1 MLDLFLTPKH
11 GNAGG
16 RNFPHAG
23 HLGVSP
29 VVVQGK
35 IITKLPSVVP
45 EPFLVRS
52 IALRVKCTEFRPGGA
67 FEGEL
72 QNTLYEQ
79 TQTILVPPEGD
90 EYVSLGDWE
99 SPFRIVIPTD
109 AAIKGRSSMTIREY
123 KVVWRME
130 AVLEH
135 KSIPYVGTGFTKA
148 YALELQNYQPPPLM
162 PLSPPSPLFIGS
174 DTLCSRVSIHVP
186 HSVFGPGDSF
196 DVAVQVRPENPAV
209 LVKKVSVVFE
219 RLIER
224 VDPKSAARRESFN
237 GHSPSKRRHTQQSQT
252 RAHSPTQTTSRLSS
266 IIRRSL
272 SPRPPFHRL
281 PTDPNVR
288 EPEPPVEGHVIRDK
302 ILETA
307 TTGFEQDTHGAG
319 QCTLAIN
326 LPRRTGKWALGE
338 THRSGLVVMAYQL
351 KVSITLK
358 GDRRA
363 SASKSFT
370 CPPVPIII
378 SSTSL
383 AERSKAV
390 MQAEARRRR
399 QNGGNSGLYSHE
411 GNSSVFEP
419 SGFHP
424 SEEVLSPITGV
435 ATNVKPILLS
445 SDKSSPAPS
454 SQSISF
460 IFPSSPPHDSPPK
473 SHLPIHSL
481 LNPESSPPTPSTDQ
495 LLSCPPTPDNHQL
508 LSPPPTRGTG
518 AELDLESKSILNR
531 FQAQASSGRRISA
544 TTSEEEE
551 AQPSRS
557 RQKLNP
563 DPEFDYPSLPL
574 PSLDALGLG
583 LPHVPEDARPRLR
596 RPVTAP
602 IHSTFSMTRSE
613 QVPLPLSGGLGK
625 APSTGGRGG
634 GRPVTSY
641 GVLGRTQRGTGSAVF
656 GRSREE
662 GERVDTF
669 AFVMPR
675 EKSVGSDE

>member
-1 MLDLFLTPKH
+1 MLDLFLVPKH

-35 IITKLPSVVP
+35 IITKRPSVVP

-52 IALRVKCTEFRPGGA
+52 VSLRVKCTEFRAGGA

-90 EYVSLGDWE
+90 EYISLGDWE
-99 SPFRIVIPTD
+99 SPFRIIIPTD
-109 AAIKGRSSMTIREY
+109 AAVQGRSSMTIREY

-135 KSIPYVGTGFTKA
+135 KTIPYVGNGFTKA
-148 YALELQNYQPPPLM
+148 YALELQNYQSPPLM

-174 DTLCSRVSIHVP
+174 DTLCSWVSINVP
-186 HSVFGPGDSF
+186 HGAFGPGDSF
-196 DVAVQVRPENPAV
+196 NVAVRVRPENPAV
-209 LVKKVSVVFE
+209 LVKKVSVIFE

-224 VDPKSAARRESFN
+224 VDPKSADGRRESFN
-237 GHSPSKRRHTQQSQT
+237 GHSPSKRRHTQSP
-252 RAHSPTQTTSRLSS
+252 RAHSPTQTTSKLSS

-281 PTDPNVR
+281 PTDPVAR
-288 EPEPPVEGHVIRDK
+288 EPESPAAEGHVIRDK

-307 TTGFEQDTHGAG
+307 STGMEQGSNGAG
-319 QCTLAIN
+319 ICTLAVN
-326 LPRRTGKWALGE
+326 LPRRAGTWALGE
-338 THRSGLVVMAYQL
+338 THRSGLVAMTYQL
-351 KVSITLK
+351 KVSVTLK

-370 CPPVPIII
+370 CPPIPIVI
-378 SSTSL
+378 SSTSS

-390 MQAEARRRR
+390 MQAETRRRKLA
-399 QNGGNSGLYSHE
+399 GGKNGLYLHE
-411 GNSSVFEP
+411 ANSSVFNTPE
-419 SGFHP
+419 SFHR

-445 SDKSSPAPS
+445 DKSSPAPS

-460 IFPSSPPHDSPPK
+460 IFPSPPPQDSPPK
-473 SHLPIHSL
+473 SHLPIQSL
-481 LNPESSPPTPSTDQ
+481 LNPESSPPTP
-495 LLSCPPTPDNHQL
+495 DNEQL

-518 AELDLESKSILNR
+518 AELDRTEFDPEYKSILNR

-551 AQPSRS
+551 VQPLRS

-563 DPEFDYPSLPL
+563 EESRGTSEFDYPSL

-596 RPVTAP
+596 RPNTAP
-602 IHSTFSMTRSE
+602 IHSTFSMSRSE

-625 APSTGGRGG
+625 KSGVGG

-656 GRSREE
+656 GRTRAE
-662 GERVDTF
+662 GGGADTF

-675 EKSVGSDE
+675 EKSAGSDE